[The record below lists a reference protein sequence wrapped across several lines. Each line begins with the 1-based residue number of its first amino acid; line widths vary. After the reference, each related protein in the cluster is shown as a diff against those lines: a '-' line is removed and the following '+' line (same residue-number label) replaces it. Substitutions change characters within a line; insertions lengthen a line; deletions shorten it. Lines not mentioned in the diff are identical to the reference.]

1 MRKTFALCLA
11 GLMLVSFAACKKEE
25 APAQQQPVVE
35 PAVAAPADAN
45 APAAADPNAPAADPN
60 AAAPAADPNA
70 PADPNAAA
78 ADPNAPAQLDQA
90 QLEEIMKQIQA
101 EQPPQVPAPE
111 DVAAAPDDAIKTA
124 SGLAYKKLTTN
135 EAGKAIA
142 IDDLVKLHYTGWTT
156 DGKMFDTS
164 TGNPDPVIFT
174 PNNLIDGMKEALV
187 LAKTGEKMRVWIPQ
201 DLAYKGRPGAPEGM
215 LVFEFDIQ
223 DVISPVMP
231 PKDIPEDATKLE
243 NGIAYKIV
251 KTEPGA
257 KQLAESDLVAID
269 FSGWKQ
275 SDGKRF
281 QSSIEIGE
289 ELKAPVNSMFPG
301 WKAVLPNAHVGD
313 VVQMWIPQEFGID
326 PEGTELA
333 GMLIFEVTVKDA
345 IAMPQPP
352 ADVAAPGPDTQKT
365 ESGIAYRI
373 LTPGTGTQHP
383 TAESRVKVHYSG
395 WTTDGV
401 MFDSSVARGEPIE
414 FALNQVIPGWTEAVQ
429 LMVPGE
435 KRIVWI
441 PEELAYKGQPGAPAG
456 MLVFE
461 IELLEIH

>member
-1 MRKTFALCLA
+1 MRKSLTWCLAVLMLA
-11 GLMLVSFAACKKEE
+11 GLAGCKKAE

-35 PAVAAPADAN
+35 PAAAAAPTDAA
-45 APAAADPNAPAADPN
+45 APAAAPNAAAAAPAADPN
-60 AAAPAADPNA
+60 AAAAA
-70 PADPNAAA
+70 PADPNAAP
-78 ADPNAPAQLDQA
+78 ADPNAAPQLDQA
-90 QLEEIMKQIQA
+90 QLDEIMKQIQGQ
-101 EQPPQVPAPE
+101 QPPQVPAPE
-111 DVAAAPDDAIKTA
+111 DVAAAPADAIKTA

-135 EAGKAIA
+135 EAGKPIA

-251 KTEPGA
+251 KTTPGA
-257 KQLAESDLVAID
+257 KQLTESDLVALD

-281 QSSIEIGE
+281 QSSVEIGE

-333 GMLIFEVTVKDA
+333 GLLIFEVTVKDA

-373 LTPGTGTQHP
+373 ITPGTGTQHP
-383 TAESRVKVHYSG
+383 TAESHVKVHYSG

-435 KRIVWI
+435 KRLVWI